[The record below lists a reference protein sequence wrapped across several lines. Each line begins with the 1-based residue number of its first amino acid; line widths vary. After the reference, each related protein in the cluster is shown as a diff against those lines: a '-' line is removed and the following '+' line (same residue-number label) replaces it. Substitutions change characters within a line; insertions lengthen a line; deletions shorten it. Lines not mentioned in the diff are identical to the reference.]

1 MQNDNVVMTVQ
12 FQCGC
17 GWLAAKKTGDLPG
30 QAQKAALA
38 HVQETGHGL
47 TVTGTVRKVKNA

>member
-1 MQNDNVVMTVQ
+1 MQNNDVVMTVQ

-17 GWLAAKKTGDLPG
+17 GFIAAKRTGDLPG

-47 TVTGTVRKVKNA
+47 TVTGTVRKVK